1 LRCFVD
7 PRLKMT
13 NPRNQAMV
21 AVGVFLLDRVCGYDI
36 AYDSRRSSTYCA
48 GPGDYGI
55 FVHFVLCI

>member
-1 LRCFVD
+1 
-7 PRLKMT
+7 MT

-21 AVGVFLLDRVCGYDI
+21 AIGVFLLDRVCGYDI